1 MAPLSHLDEQGQVR
15 MVDVSA
21 KPGTLRTAR
30 AEGSIHL
37 LPATLA
43 AITSGQVPKGN
54 VLTAAK
60 LAGIQAAKETA
71 RLIPLCHPLALS
83 WVDIEFELGPDR
95 IRLSSVV
102 KAKESTGPE
111 MEALMA
117 VSTAALTIYD
127 MCKAIDR
134 QMRIGEIRLL
144 GKSGGQSE
152 HAANKPHGTAF
163 RPRTGI
169 VILSDSVAAGQ
180 REDASGQILTEGFKA
195 AGCEIVEVV
204 ALPDEPDQLVA
215 TARRLLSQGV
225 ELLVTSGGT
234 GLGPRDRTIA
244 ALEPLLESRLP
255 GVEQALH
262 AYGRARVPAA
272 MLSRLVA
279 GTVGQS
285 IVVCLPGNPT
295 AASDAL
301 QVLVP
306 TLFHAYDIMKG
317 GGHDS

>member
-1 MAPLSHLDEQGQVR
+1 

-30 AEGSIHL
+30 AEGFIHL
-37 LPATLA
+37 LPATIA
-43 AITSGQVPKGN
+43 AVTSGQIPKGN

-71 RLIPLCHPLALS
+71 RLIPLCHPLAIS
-83 WVDIEFELGPDR
+83 WVDIEFELGEDH

-102 KAKESTGPE
+102 KAHESTGPE
-111 MEALMA
+111 MEALTA
-117 VSTAALTIYD
+117 VTTAALTIYD
-127 MCKAIDR
+127 MCKAVDT
-134 QMRIGEIRLL
+134 QMRLGGIRLL
-144 GKSGGQSE
+144 EKSGGKSGQASSQ
-152 HAANKPHGTAF
+152 PHGTDF

-180 REDASGQILTEGFKA
+180 REDLSGSILAAGFQA

-204 ALPDEPDQLVA
+204 ALPDEPDQLLA
-215 TARRLLSQGV
+215 TARRLLSDGV
-225 ELLVTSGGT
+225 ELLLTSGGT

-244 ALEPLLESRLP
+244 ALEPLLEGRLP

-285 IVVCLPGNPT
+285 IIVCLPGNP
-295 AASDAL
+295 AAAGDAL

-306 TLFHAYDIMKG
+306 TLFHAYDIMRG
-317 GGHDS
+317 GGHSP